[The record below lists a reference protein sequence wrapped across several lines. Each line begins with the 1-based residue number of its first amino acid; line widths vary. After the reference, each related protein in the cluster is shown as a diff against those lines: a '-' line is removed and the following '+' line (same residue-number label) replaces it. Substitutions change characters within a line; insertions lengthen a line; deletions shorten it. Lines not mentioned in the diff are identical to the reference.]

1 LTEINIGQRP
11 AGTLGSGPV
20 IKETTMRTALI
31 LAGALALA
39 SMMGQEMMGAEKL
52 DADKIAGQQQKVD
65 ELRRQMLKSRE
76 RAPGWMMDGNE

>member
-20 IKETTMRTALI
+20 IKETTMR
-31 LAGALALA
+31 
-39 SMMGQEMMGAEKL
+39 
-52 DADKIAGQQQKVD
+52 
-65 ELRRQMLKSRE
+65 E